1 MPSWT
6 DRHFM
11 GSLAAA
17 QQSVS
22 DGSGLRM
29 LHGLGWAVCALGG
42 LLLVRWLISLTRGN
56 PLDPCPVRRHRLPA
70 WFVPVQFLVWMTG
83 SFLISAVIKAV
94 VPPDRPHLLEAAL
107 HGGIILWYLHL
118 TVLFLAVAHFGFVR
132 GLKGLGLDFRRVK
145 KDFFIAA
152 AILCA
157 LLPLIV
163 LSLEG
168 TYQIG
173 RFFFGSDFT
182 MDRHTSLSALQDCPQ
197 TWIRLLI
204 LFNAVLT
211 VPVFEEILFRGLL
224 QSVLTA
230 ALGRPWL
237 SIAAVS
243 ILFAAMHPYPTH
255 LAALLILSIGLGYAY
270 EKSGSLWQPI
280 FIHILFNGINVAAVL
295 LGA

>member
-6 DRHFM
+6 GRHFI

-17 QQSVS
+17 QQSAF
-22 DGSGLRM
+22 DGSGLRT
-29 LHGLGWAVCALGG
+29 LDWFGWAVCTLGG
-42 LLLVRWLISLTRGN
+42 LLLLRWLISLRGGDPLTR
-56 PLDPCPVRRHRLPA
+56 CPVRRHRLPA
-70 WFVPVQFLVWMTG
+70 WFVPVQLLVWMIGTV
-83 SFLISAVIKAV
+83 LIASVIKAA
-94 VPPDRPHLLEAAL
+94 VPSDRPSLLEAAL

-118 TVLFLAVAHFGFVR
+118 AALFLAVAHFGFVR
-132 GLKGLGLDFRRVK
+132 GLKGFGLDFRRIR

-152 AILCA
+152 ATLCA

-163 LSLEG
+163 LALEG

-173 RFFFGSDFT
+173 RFFFGPDFT

-197 TWIRLLI
+197 VWIRLLI
-204 LFNAVLT
+204 LVNAVLV

-237 SIAAVS
+237 SIAVVS

-255 LAALLILSIGLGYAY
+255 LSALVILSIGLGYAY